1 MSFSKNF
8 LQTSVVSDFITINFK
23 IALSKTNILI
33 IFFSP
38 SLFSSRLQHKYII
51 LRREIDEIL
60 STKREK
66 KKKEN
71 EIDVTRYKGRVKK
84 DPCSAGS
91 TIYQEKGVVYNYR
104 EKGDKKE

>member
-1 MSFSKNF
+1 M
-8 LQTSVVSDFITINFK
+8 
-23 IALSKTNILI
+23 
-33 IFFSP
+33 
-38 SLFSSRLQHKYII
+38 KYC
-51 LRREIDEIL
+51 LRKE
-60 STKREK
+60 KK